1 MPIRKFR
8 RTWSGFI
15 LAGVIGT
22 ALAAPA
28 LAQSRS
34 YHFDISNQTLS
45 QALRSYGQI
54 SGQEIIFTEDI
65 VAGLATT
72 SLKGDY
78 TAQAA
83 LERLLKG
90 TGLVAERSP
99 SGAIM
104 IRRPQGRDTSTG
116 SPSTMNLDRTPYA
129 GGELQMA
136 RTDSK
141 APDTGVAQAS
151 SQASPSEKDKS
162 DHVRNDAADWN
173 TLGEVVVTANRREE
187 SLSKVPISVSA
198 YTQEA
203 MDIRGIRDFSD
214 VARFTPG
221 VQIDANGTNS
231 ISIRGISSSRGA
243 GTTGIYID
251 DTPIQMRPMGVN
263 ADDTLPKTFDMDRVE
278 VLRGPQGTL
287 FGAGSEG
294 GTVRYIMTQPSLTQF
309 SSYARSEVSY
319 TEGGSPNYEAGLAV
333 GGPIVEDVLGFR
345 VSAWYRRDGG
355 WIDLV
360 DPTTLK
366 LVDKNTNHDETT
378 VLRAAMTWA
387 PTSAVKVTP
396 SMVWQDRE
404 RHDVENYWPLYS
416 NASSNNFV
424 SADFSPLSEPDVY
437 FLPSLKITSDFGS
450 AQFIS
455 NTSYYRRRDTS
466 GYDATLYNL
475 SYYQTLGWLPNQGGS
490 NASGSGPYAGASPCA
505 PQGFS
510 CYPLL
515 DGSGV
520 HLPAAVADY
529 RASGSSVTNQQ
540 DNVSQEFRLQSTD
553 PTARVVWTVGAFF
566 SVDRSYSLEAIHDPM
581 VDQFFKYLYGTTIAN
596 VFSTPTNPNG
606 SSYLPMGDSYF
617 NQLTGHDRQLA
628 GFGEAVWS
636 LTDRLKLTTGVRYSK
651 TDFGFVAYNDGPQNF
666 GPGGFSGSE
675 QANPITKR
683 VGLSFQA
690 DTNNL
695 YYATYSTGFRIG
707 GANSTIPASVCGQDF
722 TNFGITSVPTS
733 YKPDTVDNFE
743 VGAKDNFDNR
753 IKLASSIY
761 YIRWNGIQQS
771 VVLPT
776 CGLGYTANVGMAI
789 SEGGDLQADFAI
801 TPDFTVESSIG
812 YTDAHYTENALAGP
826 LSTSPLVVKGNSITG
841 ESGTPP
847 APWTI
852 ALGGEYKFRAF
863 GGRDSFA
870 RLDVEHDTKNNRPTS
885 AEDPATV
892 QYGSCSTNSGAIQSC
907 NFTPSATTFVS
918 VRAGSKFGGWDVS
931 AFIDNLLD
939 THPITNYNYQPTDG
953 YGPQPAASPL
963 YRNFTFRPRTVGLTV
978 TFRE

>member
-1 MPIRKFR
+1 MSIRKFQCAL
-8 RTWSGFI
+8 SGLIFAGIIGI
-15 LAGVIGT
+15 L
-22 ALAAPA
+22 LSAPTQ
-28 LAQSRS
+28 AQGGS

-65 VAGLATT
+65 VAGQATA

-83 LERLLKG
+83 LERLLRG

-104 IRRPQGRDTSTG
+104 IRRPQDHDPSIA
-116 SPSTMNLDRTPYA
+116 SPTTMSPDQAPYA
-129 GGELQMA
+129 GGALQIA
-136 RTDSK
+136 QTDSK
-141 APDTGVAQAS
+141 AADVGATPNSFPAAP
-151 SQASPSEKDKS
+151 AEKDTNGQVHS
-162 DHVRNDAADWN
+162 SGTDWN
-173 TLGEVVVTANRREE
+173 TLEEVVVTANRREE

-198 YTQEA
+198 FTQEA
-203 MDIRGIRDFSD
+203 MDLRGIRDFSD

-263 ADDTLPKTFDMDRVE
+263 ADDTLPKTFDMARVE

-294 GTVRYIMTQPSLTQF
+294 GTVRYIMTQPDLHEY

-319 TEGGSPNYEAGLAV
+319 TEGGSPNYEAGLAL
-333 GGPIVEDVLGFR
+333 GGPIVDGTLGFR
-345 VSAWYRRDGG
+345 VSVWYRRDGG
-355 WIDLV
+355 YIDLI

-387 PTSAVKVTP
+387 PTSDVKVTP
-396 SMVWQDRE
+396 SIVWQDRE

-416 NASSNNFV
+416 NAGSNNFV

-437 FLPSLKITSDFGS
+437 FLPSLKITADFGGTE
-450 AQFIS
+450 FIS

-475 SYYQTLGWLPNQGGS
+475 SYYQTLGWLPNQGGG
-490 NASGSGPYAGASPCA
+490 NASGSGPYAGTSPCA

-520 HLPAAVADY
+520 RLPAAIADY

-553 PTARVVWTVGAFF
+553 PAARVVWTVGAFF
-566 SVDRSYSLEAIHDPM
+566 SVDRSYSLEAIRDPM
-581 VDQFFKYLYGTTIAN
+581 VDELFKYLYGTTIAN

-617 NQLTGHDRQLA
+617 NELTGHDRQLA

-636 LTDRLKLTTGVRYSK
+636 LTDRLKLTTGLRYSK

-666 GPGGFSGSE
+666 GPGGFTGSE
-675 QANPITKR
+675 RANPITKR
-683 VGLSFQA
+683 VGLSFQE
-690 DTNNL
+690 DPNNL
-695 YYATYSTGFRIG
+695 YYATFSTGFRIG
-707 GANSTIPASVCGQDF
+707 GANSTIPESVCGQDF

-733 YKPDTVDNFE
+733 YKPDTVKNYE
-743 VGAKDNFDNR
+743 IGAKNNFDNR

-761 YIRWNGIQQS
+761 YIQWIGIQQS

-776 CGLGYTANVGMAI
+776 CGLGYTANVGTAI
-789 SEGGDLQADFAI
+789 SEGGDVQADFAV
-801 TPDFTVESSIG
+801 TNDFTIESSIG

-826 LSTSPLVVKGNSITG
+826 LSTTPLVEKGDSITG

-852 ALGGEYKFRAF
+852 AVGAEYKFRAF
-863 GGRDSFA
+863 GGRASFA
-870 RLDVEHDTKNNRPTS
+870 RLDVEHDTKSNRPTS

-892 QYGSCSTNSGAIQSC
+892 QYGSCTTNSGAIQSC

-918 VRAGSKFGGWDVS
+918 LRAGSKFGGWDVS

-939 THPITNYNYQPTDG
+939 THPITNFNYQPTDG
-953 YGPQPAASPL
+953 FGPQPAASPL
-963 YRNFTFRPRTVGLTV
+963 YRNFTFRPRTFGVTV
-978 TFRE
+978 TFRQ